1 MILKEF
7 LVSLGLKDD
16 MSEKLNQSMQSA
28 DSTVSKFAKGFGKKF
43 ALAGTAVVSFV
54 GVAAGGLAKFAKS
67 LMNSDDELTRFQRKF
82 GMTRVDAYKTKS
94 ALDIMGKSL
103 EEVHLDPLLFKQFT
117 ELKKNAADLKVPD
130 MSEGLSTV
138 RDITTSVLALK
149 QTAMNA
155 LQWVGHSFLK
165 HVAKPME
172 TIQLHLKNFNTVIK
186 KNIPD
191 WSDKIGKALSWVV
204 QLGGTIIRAG
214 GQMLGAVKKVFD
226 AIPSGVKVAM
236 AALGALAAFIK
247 MGPVGKLI
255 TIISVALLLLDDF
268 FTYLDGGD
276 SLLAPVWKTLTGFFS
291 GFEKSGKDAL
301 KFFTE
306 DFLPKLVDYV
316 SGIFPKLV
324 EKVLSYVDPF
334 VDWITDV
341 ITSIIDTLA
350 AAIPELLKLA
360 GNIALAILDGLL
372 SKIPKILDAA
382 TNILK
387 SLTAAI
393 KKMIPKLL
401 ETVGDI
407 IKRLVDIIAQSLP
420 EILDAAVNLVLAVVD
435 GVVDAL
441 PDILDAVV
449 GLLDKLLVAIIDALP
464 KLIDAGIQI
473 VEKLVEGVLKA
484 LPKIISTVVELIK
497 SLVATLKERLP
508 ELIKAGIQ
516 IIKSLIE
523 GIVKMLPEIIK
534 AAVELV
540 TQLVSSIAEMLPEI
554 IEAGIEILFALID
567 GIIEALPDL
576 LDAVIG
582 LIPVIVQAVTD
593 NLPKIIKAGIEILLA
608 LIKGIIKAIPKIIK
622 AVIDLIPVIVN
633 ALIKALPQII
643 EAGIEIILAL
653 AAGLIQAIPQLVAA
667 IPEII
672 GAIVESFGGIFDAMG
687 GIISR
692 FVDIF
697 KNAFTAVANFFQNI
711 WGGITDFFSSVW
723 NSIVSVI
730 QGIPEFFKGIFEG
743 AVNGIKNAFNG
754 VKEFFQ
760 NLFDAVINIIK
771 APINWIIGGI
781 NTFIG
786 GLNKLKIPDW
796 VPIVGGKG
804 LNIPTIPEL
813 EKGGVLEKGQTGY
826 LEGNG
831 AEAVVPLE
839 KNTEWITKVA
849 DQLRGKLNG
858 DGNGDKGKSA
868 LEKVI
873 QTLIVAIQKL
883 YTAITKLVSKKGDSK
898 NLSGGKPA
906 NPVIR
911 EVQAVKDKVS
921 ENPLLGKLLGKS
933 ADKTDKKAEM
943 SEVGERILAFLDSAE
958 KVMTQMSQ
966 ITHSSVAYNS
976 VSNSKVSYN
985 TTTIDNKQNYT
996 INDTSGN
1003 PRTTAEMVGKTQELH
1018 SRNLKGVFA

>member
-82 GMTRVDAYKTKS
+82 GMTRDDAYKTKS
-94 ALDIMGKSL
+94 ALDIMGRSL

-172 TIQLHLKNFNTVIK
+172 TIQLHLKNFNTAIK

-334 VDWITDV
+334 VDWITEV
-341 ITSIIDTLA
+341 ITSIIDALA

-449 GLLDKLLVAIIDALP
+449 GLLDKLLVAVIDALP

-554 IEAGIEILFALID
+554 IE
-567 GIIEALPDL
+567 
-576 LDAVIG
+576 
-582 LIPVIVQAVTD
+582 
-593 NLPKIIKAGIEILLA
+593 AGIEILLA

-723 NSIVSVI
+723 DSIVSVI

-849 DQLRGKLNG
+849 DQLRGKLNS

-868 LEKVI
+868 LEKAI
-873 QTLIVAIQKL
+873 QTLIAAIQKL

-898 NLSGGKPA
+898 NLGGGKPANPKKPA

-911 EVQAVKDKVS
+911 AVQAVKDKVS
-921 ENPLLGKLLGKS
+921 ENPLLGKLFGKS

-943 SEVGERILAFLDSAE
+943 FEVGERILAFLDSAE